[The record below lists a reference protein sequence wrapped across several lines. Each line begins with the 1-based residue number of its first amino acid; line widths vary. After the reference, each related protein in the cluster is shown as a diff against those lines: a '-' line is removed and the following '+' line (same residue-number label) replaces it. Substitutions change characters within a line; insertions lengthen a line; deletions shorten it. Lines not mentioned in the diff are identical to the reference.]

1 MQAVGGRTGGGG
13 PWCGGLSTRDAQKK
27 GKLIGV
33 MIALMDVLADGEE
46 RSVAGAAVFL
56 KSNLGD
62 SYADTLREQGFGKHL
77 AEAIRLF
84 PESFV
89 LVKQGYYVRRV

>member
-1 MQAVGGRTGGGG
+1 MGG
-13 PWCGGLSTRDAQKK
+13 
-27 GKLIGV
+27 
-33 MIALMDVLADGEE
+33 MIARLECRAGGEG

-56 KSNLGD
+56 KRNMGD

-89 LVKQGYYVRRV
+89 LVKQGYYVMRV

>member
-1 MQAVGGRTGGGG
+1 
-13 PWCGGLSTRDAQKK
+13 
-27 GKLIGV
+27 
-33 MIALMDVLADGEE
+33 
-46 RSVAGAAVFL
+46 VAGASVFL
-56 KSNLGD
+56 KRNLGD

-84 PESFV
+84 PEEFV